1 MVQVL
6 DVPVGSLL
14 AGSPLVLREHDT
26 VAMAVEEMSKANK
39 GSVIIV
45 NDELKPIG
53 IFTERD
59 LLMRVC
65 ARGLDMK
72 TTTLGSVMTR
82 NPVTVNEN
90 DSARRVMEL
99 MNHFGFRHVPVVDEE
114 GRLIGVVSL
123 RDISRLLA
131 GEVDV
136 DELHSA
142 G

>member
-1 MVQVL
+1 MAQVL

-14 AGSPLVLREHDT
+14 AGSPIVLREHDT
-26 VAMAVEEMSKANK
+26 VARAVEEMSRANK

-45 NDELKPIG
+45 DDELKPIG

-65 ARGLDMK
+65 ARGLDMQS
-72 TTTLGSVMTR
+72 TTLGSVMTR

-99 MNHFGFRHVPVVDEE
+99 MNHFGFRHVPVVDKE